1 MKRTLVCLALAA
13 LALAQA
19 GCVER
24 TVTITSDPPGA
35 LVYMSSVE
43 VGRTPVKVPFTWYGD
58 YEVILCQEGY
68 ATLNTHYELD
78 APIYDVPPF
87 DLLSAM
93 VPWTYH
99 YDKSVN
105 FVMAKAQPIDE
116 QEIKQRAEELR
127 TLNNQPSPE

>member
-1 MKRTLVCLALAA
+1 MKRTLICLALTAV
-13 LALAQA
+13 ALAQA

-35 LVYMSSVE
+35 LVFMSSVE

-58 YEVILCQEGY
+58 YEIILRQEGY
-68 ATLNTHYELD
+68 QTLNTHYEINP
-78 APIYDVPPF
+78 PIYDVPPF

-93 VPWTYH
+93 APWTYH
-99 YDKSVN
+99 YDKSAN
-105 FVMAKAQPIDE
+105 FIMAKAQPTNE

-127 TLNNQPSPE
+127 RLNEQNPQ